1 MFLRLINIE
10 ILKMKLFRL
19 IIMFFKLNMFENK
32 MWLTVMNE
40 KCTLPV
46 FNVRKGSG
54 AVFQR
59 LFPIASLVWV

>member
-1 MFLRLINIE
+1 
-10 ILKMKLFRL
+10 MKLFRL